1 MKKQSIGLLSIC
13 ILCGCM
19 RLGTQNSLY
28 QQKIDKWIGRSS
40 ADLYA
45 VWGMP
50 MQTTQFDANTLLA
63 TYYQSESQP
72 IDNVFQP
79 YESEMN
85 YEVMAVPSYGLPSA
99 PPLFYCKTT
108 FVIKNGIVTD
118 ANFNGDDCY

>member
-1 MKKQSIGLLSIC
+1 MIKKAIGLLSIC

-28 QQKIDKWIGRSS
+28 QQKIDKWVGRSS

-45 VWGMP
+45 VWGLP
-50 MQTTQFDANTLLA
+50 MQTSQPDETTTLA

-79 YESEMN
+79 YESELS
-85 YEVMAVPSYGLPSA
+85 YDAMAVPDYGLPPA

-108 FVIKNGIVTD
+108 FVIENGTITG
-118 ANFNGDDCY
+118 ANFNGDDCF

>member
-1 MKKQSIGLLSIC
+1 
-13 ILCGCM
+13 M

-50 MQTTQFDANTLLA
+50 MQTTQFDADTILA

-72 IDNVFQP
+72 IDNVFEP
-79 YESEMN
+79 YESEMS
-85 YEVMAVPSYGLPSA
+85 YDAMAVPDYCLPPA

-108 FVIKNGIVTD
+108 FVIRNGIVSNAD
-118 ANFNGDDCY
+118 FNGDDCY

>member
-28 QQKIDKWIGRSS
+28 QQKIDQWIGSSS

-85 YEVMAVPSYGLPSA
+85 YDAMAVPSYGLPSA